1 MSHWHLRTGL
11 NKIEFAQETKA
22 MPIGIRCGLL
32 ALCAL
37 LATEL
42 PADAGRESFADL
54 LSRAKAQA
62 AEGHRWAPP
71 GNNMTET
78 IMTMLDVVGAAT
90 PEQLAELS
98 ALLENGK
105 MAADNTAP
113 PSKTGP
119 GEDTRANTASAA
131 LPAAIE
137 AAAPKA
143 AESLAAP
150 PAAGS
155 VAAPAIAK
163 TLTPPAAAG
172 SAARPPTTA
181 PAPAEAVSSA
191 AVAET
196 VAHPAVAET
205 VYPPAV
211 AETAYPPADAGSIAL
226 PPTTAPAAQTKTT
239 LATAKTPAMPIVT
252 DKPTR
257 ERSGQGALS
266 QSAPGQI
273 GTSQTMADP
282 HRAGMLFARG
292 VDAERLGDLSAARR
306 FYTTA
311 ARQGDAAAARNLG
324 RLYDPAYLRQ
334 TALGGVDPDP
344 ELARLW
350 YNYAVRLGDSGAGR
364 LLEALSSR

>member
-1 MSHWHLRTGL
+1 MSHWHLRSGL

-163 TLTPPAAAG
+163 SLTPPAG
-172 SAARPPTTA
+172 
-181 PAPAEAVSSA
+181 
-191 AVAET
+191 
-196 VAHPAVAET
+196 
-205 VYPPAV
+205 
-211 AETAYPPADAGSIAL
+211 AGSIAL
-226 PPTTAPAAQTKTT
+226 PPTTAAAAQTKAT
-239 LATAKTPAMPIVT
+239 LATAGRPAMPIVT
-252 DKPTR
+252 DKLTR

-273 GTSQTMADP
+273 ATSQTMADP

-292 VDAERLGDLSAARR
+292 LDAERLGDLSAARR

-350 YNYAVRLGDSGAGR
+350 YDYAVRLGDSGAGR

>member
-1 MSHWHLRTGL
+1 
-11 NKIEFAQETKA
+11 

-78 IMTMLDVVGAAT
+78 IMTMLDVVSTAT

-98 ALLENGK
+98 ALLEHGK

-119 GEDTRANTASAA
+119 GEDMPANTASAA
-131 LPAAIE
+131 PPAAIE
-137 AAAPKA
+137 APKA

-155 VAAPAIAK
+155 VAAAAIAK
-163 TLTPPAAAG
+163 SSAPPAAAG
-172 SAARPPTTA
+172 SAAPPPTNA
-181 PAPAEAVSSA
+181 SAPAEAVSSA
-191 AVAET
+191 VVAGT

-205 VYPPAV
+205 VRPPAG
-211 AETAYPPADAGSIAL
+211 AGTTAL
-226 PPTTAPAAQTKTT
+226 PPTTAPAAQTKAT
-239 LATAKTPAMPIVT
+239 LATAATPAMPLAT
-252 DKPTR
+252 DKPAR
-257 ERSGQGALS
+257 QRSDQGALS

-273 GTSQTMADP
+273 ATSQPMADP
-282 HRAGMLFARG
+282 HRAGLLFARG
-292 VDAERLGDLSAARR
+292 LDAERRGDLSAARR

-324 RLYDPAYLRQ
+324 RLYDPAYLKQ

-350 YNYAVRLGDSGAGR
+350 YDYAVRLGDSGAGR